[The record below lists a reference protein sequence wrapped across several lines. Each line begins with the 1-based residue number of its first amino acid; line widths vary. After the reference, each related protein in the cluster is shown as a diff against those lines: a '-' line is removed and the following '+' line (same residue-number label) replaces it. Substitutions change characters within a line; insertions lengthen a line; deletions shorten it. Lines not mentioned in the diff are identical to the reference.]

1 MSQCYP
7 SLYRNPL
14 KSALLTMGKPHLY
27 FMLSAIIGASFIA
40 PTAQAASCKIPK
52 SYYKNVT
59 CTATPGYFLAI
70 KDYGEPVALID
81 SKGKMMTD
89 LSSYQKVDATKI
101 SEGLLPVL
109 RKGRVGYITIQGQEV
124 IPPIYDMLGSGQ
136 NWARAASEGRIVVKK
151 SGQFGVINTSN
162 QTIVPFSGAISNID
176 NYKGGRA
183 RIFKNK
189 ASSWVDKNGNP
200 IEDFAA
206 TSPSNP
212 KNSREVAKANVSA
225 NTYNSAKNVGNKY
238 DSKLPPN
245 TNQSVYESVIK
256 DNTADNIAAYQQP
269 VSGFTTLQPNQ
280 QNGKW
285 GFVDDNNVVMITY
298 SFDEVRPFS
307 EGIAGVRVDNNW
319 GFLNLGG
326 EVVIPFDFDN
336 NRILPS
342 DRATE
347 TPSFV
352 FKNGKAWVN
361 NLSNGAKM
369 CINQAGAYVGCE

>member
-1 MSQCYP
+1 MSQRFTLSYF
-7 SLYRNPL
+7 NTL
-14 KSALLTMGKPHLY
+14 KGTLLTLAKPRLY
-27 FMLSAIIGASFIA
+27 FTVSTVMAALFIV
-40 PTAQAASCKIPK
+40 PTVQAASCKIPK

-70 KDYGEPVALID
+70 KDYGEPVALIN
-81 SKGKMMTD
+81 SQGKVITD

-101 SEGLLPVL
+101 SDGLLPVL
-109 RKGRVGYITIQGQEV
+109 RKGRVGYITMQGREA

-136 NWARAASEGRIVVKK
+136 NWARAASDGRIVVKK

-162 QTIVPFSGAISNID
+162 QTVVPFSAAISDID

-183 RIFKNK
+183 RIRKNK
-189 ASSWVDKNGNP
+189 ASNWVDKNGNP

-206 TSPSNP
+206 TSAPNR
-212 KNSREVAKANVSA
+212 NDSRENAKADISA
-225 NTYNSAKNVGNKY
+225 NTYNTPKNVGNKY
-238 DSKLPPN
+238 DSKLPPS
-245 TNQSVYESVIK
+245 TNQSVYESLIEE
-256 DNTADNIAAYQQP
+256 NIATDSKSYQQP
-269 VSGFTTLQPNQ
+269 VRGFTTLQPNQ
-280 QNGKW
+280 QDGKW
-285 GFVDDNNVVMITY
+285 GYVDDNNVVMITY

-307 EGIAGVRVDNNW
+307 EGLAGVRVDNNW

-352 FKNGKAWVN
+352 FKNGKAWVS

-369 CINQAGAYVGCE
+369 CINKAGSYVGCE

>member
-1 MSQCYP
+1 MSQRFTLSYFNALQ
-7 SLYRNPL
+7 ST
-14 KSALLTMGKPHLY
+14 LLTLANPCFYLTA
-27 FMLSAIIGASFIA
+27 STIIGALFIA

-70 KDYGEPVALID
+70 KDYGEPVALIN
-81 SKGKMMTD
+81 SQGKVITD

-101 SEGLLPVL
+101 GDGLLPVL
-109 RKGRVGYITIQGQEV
+109 RKGRVGYITMQGREV

-136 NWARAASEGRIVVKK
+136 NWARAASDGRIVVKK
-151 SGQFGVINTSN
+151 SGQFGIINTSN
-162 QTIVPFSGAISNID
+162 QTVVPFSAAISDID

-183 RIFKNK
+183 RIRKNK

-200 IEDFAA
+200 VEDFAA
-206 TSPSNP
+206 TSTPNRN
-212 KNSREVAKANVSA
+212 NSP
-225 NTYNSAKNVGNKY
+225 KNVGHKY
-238 DSKLPPN
+238 DSKLPPS
-245 TNQSVYESVIK
+245 TNQSVYESLIEENVATDSK
-256 DNTADNIAAYQQP
+256 SYQQP
-269 VSGFTTLQPNQ
+269 VRVFTTLQPNQ
-280 QNGKW
+280 QDGKW
-285 GFVDDNNVVMITY
+285 GYVDDNNVVMITY
-298 SFDEVRPFS
+298 SFDEVRPFA
-307 EGIAGVRVDNNW
+307 EGLAGVRVDNNW

-369 CINQAGAYVGCE
+369 CINKAGTYVGCE